1 MRNLIEP
8 ATFLAKCWR
17 HRKRNTF
24 STKTVSTGGLD
35 HDVSEIRNGA
45 SVSGCKLTLMQCG
58 GSLAACNAENVN
70 LCLLKELTTQQ
81 MCS

>member
-8 ATFLAKCWR
+8 ATFLAKYWR

-35 HDVSEIRNGA
+35 HDVSEIRNG
-45 SVSGCKLTLMQCG
+45 GQCKWVQINANAVWWIISSMQCRKCKFVLVKG
-58 GSLAACNAENVN
+58 VNNAANV
-70 LCLLKELTTQQ
+70 
-81 MCS
+81 